1 MKSKSILKT
10 ALSVCVLASSMA
22 LLTACGADHTHI
34 YSEKWSADNTYHWHT
49 TLCND
54 TDEVKDKEAHGEGVW
69 KFDANKHW
77 KACPTCEYILTT
89 ETAHNYTNLV
99 CECGKISSEA
109 VARVGTENNFR
120 YVSELNADVFAS
132 LKDGETFSL
141 LQDYTDTKAT
151 KEYLMPIDANVVLD
165 FNGFTFS
172 TTGQGIDLAYNK
184 ANKVLTL
191 KNGKLETAGNGVYIQ
206 NGGHLVVEKDFTI
219 YGNKGGNNSSKAA
232 VVVTEKDS
240 QVDVKG
246 TLKTD
251 GSTFTLS
258 GNGSAGLGG
267 VTINVL
273 DGAKIEAD
281 KDNGI
286 AIYMPN
292 AKELNIGRATITG
305 ETGVYIK
312 SGTTN
317 INGATI
323 NAYGKKA
330 AFEHNGNGANA
341 TGSAIVVEACGYP
354 GGDPV
359 VNIVSGE
366 FNSVNN
372 KSLEIIHYNG
382 HTTSISTNMPSLDLT
397 PTIVNA

>member
-1 MKSKSILKT
+1 MKIEQIDNFRKFLEKYKVFRELPEQYKST
-10 ALSVCVLASSMA
+10 
-22 LLTACGADHTHI
+22 
-34 YSEKWSADNTYHWHT
+34 
-49 TLCND
+49 
-54 TDEVKDKEAHGEGVW
+54 
-69 KFDANKHW
+69 KFCKLYY
-77 KACPTCEYILTT
+77 KMYEYILSIPK
-89 ETAHNYTNLV
+89 EKIVLSDIVKENLYL
-99 CECGKISSEA
+99 KYF
-109 VARVGTENNFR
+109 FR
-120 YVSELNADVFAS
+120 YISKFLEA
-132 LKDGETFSL
+132 KDFYHWKDRIYSL
-141 LQDYTDTKAT
+141 LTEKLGATSKRKYKLLYGSDWEEFYNRYLEKYENTCMKNLGVKRPYQSKEVQDKMKATCLAKYGREHVGGWFNLSPYSKFGDEVCTAIDNLLGNPEDSIYYAKSGKEYCIHTDTKN
-151 KEYLMPIDANVVLD
+151 YYIDMVIPSL
-165 FNGFTFS
+165 G
-172 TTGQGIDLAYNK
+172 LAFEADGCYYHG
-184 ANKVLTL
+184 LIE
-191 KNGKLETAGNGVYIQ
+191 G
-206 NGGHLVVEKDFTI
+206 
-219 YGNKGGNNSSKAA
+219 
-232 VVVTEKDS
+232 

-323 NAYGKKA
+323 NAHGKKA

-372 KSLEIIHYNG
+372 KPLEIIHYNG
-382 HTTSISTNMPSLDLT
+382 HTASISTNMPSLDLT

>member
-34 YSEKWSADNTYHWHT
+34 YSDIWSSDSQYHWHAA
-49 TLCND
+49 LCND
-54 TDEVKDKEAHGEGVW
+54 TEEVKDKELHGDGVW
-69 KFDANKHW
+69 SFDANKHW
-77 KACPTCEYILTT
+77 KECPTCDYKLTT
-89 ETAHNYTNLV
+89 ETAHNYTNYV
-99 CECGKISSEA
+99 CECGKISDEV
-109 VARVGTENNFR
+109 VARIGTENNFR
-120 YVSELNADVFAS
+120 YVEELNPDVFAS

-141 LQDYTDTKAT
+141 LKDYSYAGTAN
-151 KEYLMPIDANVVLD
+151 YLMPIDANVVLD
-165 FNGFTFS
+165 FNGHTLS
-172 TTGQGIDLAYNK
+172 TVKQGIDLAYNQ

-191 KNGKLETAGNGVYIQ
+191 KNGTLETNGNGVYIQ

-219 YGNKGGNNSSKAA
+219 YGNKGGNNSGKAA

-251 GSTFTLS
+251 GDTFTLS

-267 VTINVL
+267 VVINVL
-273 DGAKIEAD
+273 DGAKILAD
-281 KDNGI
+281 EGI
-286 AIYMPN
+286 GTAVYMPN
-292 AKELNIGRATITG
+292 AKELNIHKATIIG
-305 ETGVYIK
+305 STGVYIK
-312 SGTTN
+312 SGNTY
-317 INGATI
+317 IKGATI
-323 NAYGKKA
+323 YGKGVKNN
-330 AFEHNGNGANA
+330 FEHNNNGANS

-354 GGDPV
+354 GGDPT
-359 VNIVSGE
+359 VNIISGE
-366 FNSVNN
+366 FSSVNN

-382 HTTSISTNMPSLDLT
+382 HSAAISTNMPSLDLT